1 MNACGTT
8 PRSIRLDDPFAAR
21 SSDHSV
27 AFACAWGM
35 RRGSDAMPA
44 AKAVRAGC
52 VESLRRM
59 RPA

>member
-27 AFACAWGM
+27 AFACARGM
-35 RRGSDAMPA
+35 RRDSEAMPA
-44 AKAVRAGC
+44 AKVVRTGC
-52 VESLRRM
+52 VDPLRRM